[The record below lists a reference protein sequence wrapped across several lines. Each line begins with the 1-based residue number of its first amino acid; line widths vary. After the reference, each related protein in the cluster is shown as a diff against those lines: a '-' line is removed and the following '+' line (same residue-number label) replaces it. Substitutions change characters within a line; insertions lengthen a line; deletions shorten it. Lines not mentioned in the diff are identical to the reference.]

1 MATEKETKKQKTK
14 ETIRRELKTRYQNL
28 RGGRGV
34 SIEFFRRHGWL
45 LSILLV
51 VVLSLMGL
59 RYQTQTRMV
68 EIKRLNQQLERAQS
82 EKLFEKKQYMTL
94 IRQTRMNEL
103 VRANR
108 LNLIHQEQPPYEI
121 DGDGTVSAPDSISN
135 STKTDSNET
144 KE

>member
-14 ETIRRELKTRYQNL
+14 ETIRRELKARYQNL

-59 RYQTQTRMV
+59 RYKTQTRMV

-94 IRQTRMNEL
+94 IRQTKMNEL

-121 DGDGTVSAPDSISN
+121 DGDGTDRKSVV
-135 STKTDSNET
+135 
-144 KE
+144 

>member
-14 ETIRRELKTRYQNL
+14 ETIRRELKARYQNL

-59 RYQTQTRMV
+59 RYKTQTRMV

-82 EKLFEKKQYMTL
+82 
-94 IRQTRMNEL
+94 
-103 VRANR
+103 
-108 LNLIHQEQPPYEI
+108 
-121 DGDGTVSAPDSISN
+121 
-135 STKTDSNET
+135 
-144 KE
+144 